1 MTKLWDKGYKLN
13 KEAEEF
19 TVGEDYL
26 LDQKLVKADC
36 VGSIAHATILNK
48 IGILKNDEFNK
59 LKKELKN
66 IIELEKKGKFVIKQ
80 EQEDVHTAIENHLT
94 NKLGDV
100 GKKIHTCRS
109 RNDQVI
115 ADTRLYA
122 KEKLIEI
129 EEALLKLCETLL
141 SFAEKN
147 KNIPMPGYTHTQ
159 RAMPSSVGLLAGAFL
174 ESLLDDLILL
184 KTAYKLN
191 NQCPLGSAAGYGASL
206 PIDRQLVSDL
216 LGFEKVQNN
225 VIYVQNS
232 RGKIESII
240 LSALTQIMLDLSKL
254 ATNLILFSTVEFGY
268 FSIPKEFC
276 SGSSIMPQKVNP
288 CVLELVRAKASI
300 VEGYMLQI
308 NGIINN
314 LLAGYNRDLQLT
326 KEPLMKGIDLTLDSI
341 NIMGLIISKLKVNKE
356 KCIEGCSPEIF
367 ATDYALDL
375 VRNGTPFRDAYKVI
389 AKNVG
394 KLKKIDPVKNIK
406 NKKHLGATGNLGLG
420 KINKEISKEKTELVK
435 EKNKFDEKIK
445 ELFAKP

>member
-1 MTKLWDKGYKLN
+1 
-13 KEAEEF
+13 
-19 TVGEDYL
+19 
-26 LDQKLVKADC
+26 
-36 VGSIAHATILNK
+36 
-48 IGILKNDEFNK
+48 
-59 LKKELKN
+59 
-66 IIELEKKGKFVIKQ
+66 
-80 EQEDVHTAIENHLT
+80 
-94 NKLGDV
+94 
-100 GKKIHTCRS
+100 
-109 RNDQVI
+109 
-115 ADTRLYA
+115 
-122 KEKLIEI
+122 
-129 EEALLKLCETLL
+129 
-141 SFAEKN
+141 
-147 KNIPMPGYTHTQ
+147 MPGYTHTQ